1 MNLSIIEKLDV
12 AIQHEIRAVEAIH
25 TSDVTNITV
34 RESKDLLDQLSD
46 AEESKDLAQ
55 RTLLI
60 KLAGQ
65 YHGLYWKEMTFD
77 DCVDYAQRQ
86 VDKITHRI
94 ETRINNLKK

>member
-1 MNLSIIEKLDV
+1 LQYSRRLL
-12 AIQHEIRAVEAIH
+12 ATEAID
-25 TSDVTNITV
+25 TSNYPFIPAS
-34 RESKDLLDQLSD
+34 ESKDLLDQLSD

-55 RTLLI
+55 RVLLV

-65 YHGLYWKEMTFD
+65 YHKLYWKEMAFD